1 MCCLCSLSLSLSL
14 FGVFSLL
21 LLPLMSWPWLALFGL
36 CTHQLLDATC
46 GCHCVQCGLLM
57 PPLQG
62 AASRAQ
68 IKKGKKL
75 RPKATEHV
83 PTMVVGL
90 WVAFLSLFC
99 LSRFSR
105 FSCLSWLSCL
115 SWRSVLLPLQGGGC
129 PVGST
134 YPHHLLCAWLSR
146 LSCLSW
152 LPLLSLCLGVFV
164 FVFGLVVCVGVAF
177 CVVSVLSLSLS
188 LSSVC
193 SLCCCCP

>member
-1 MCCLCSLSLSLSL
+1 MCSVACS
-14 FGVFSLL
+14 
-21 LLPLMSWPWLALFGL
+21 
-36 CTHQLLDATC
+36 C
-46 GCHCVQCGLLM
+46 

-83 PTMVVGL
+83 STMVAGL

-146 LSCLSW
+146 LSLSLSW
-152 LPLLSLCLGVFV
+152 LPLLTLCQGVFV
-164 FVFGLVVCVGVAF
+164 SVFGLVVCVGVAF

-188 LSSVC
+188 LFGVF
-193 SLCCCCP
+193 SLLLLPLMSWPLLALFGLCTHQRDRRWR